1 MERSSSRAISPIE
14 GGLMR
19 RKDLTRAHSK
29 VDKESIAPFVDTLH
43 VSGSVREELKQVTPE
58 YHPGICRFLEKET
71 NRDGRLIKGQ
81 AASIGV
87 AEGRA
92 TVIKTPEGIDF
103 TDGDAILICPF
114 LSRELIPLF
123 PKFAGLVSD
132 IGGILSDPA
141 TVAREYGI
149 PTVVGTSRATEL
161 INDGDLVRVDG
172 SEGEV
177 AIISKA

>member
-29 VDKESIAPFVDTLH
+29 VDKESIAAFLDTLH

-58 YHPGICRFLEKET
+58 NYTGICRFLDEKT
-71 NRDGRLIKGQ
+71 NRGERLIKGQ

-114 LSRELIPLF
+114 LSRQLIPLF
-123 PKFAGLVSD
+123 PKFSGLVSD

-149 PTVVGTSRATEL
+149 PTVVGTFKATEL
-161 INDGDLVRVDG
+161 INDGDFVRVDG
-172 SEGEV
+172 TKGEV